1 MRYAFIKKYQDTFNI
16 FILCDYLKV
25 SRSCYYRW
33 LKIPLSQR
41 EIRNKELKKLIFRTF
56 SDAKGIYGSP
66 RVHAVLKR
74 AGILCNQKRVARLM
88 REMGLRSI
96 IKKKFKATT
105 NSRHNKP
112 VAKNLL
118 DPKFHPPSPNL
129 VWVSDVTYVFTKE
142 GWL

>member
-41 EIRNKELKKLIFRTF
+41 EIKNKELKKMIFRAF

-74 AGILCNQKRVARLM
+74 TGIFCNIKRVARLM
-88 REMGLRSI
+88 IEMGLRSI

-105 NSRHNKP
+105 NSKHNKP

-118 DPKFHPPSPNL
+118 NRKFHPSGLNL
-129 VWVSDVTYVFTKE
+129 VWVSDITFVFTRE
-142 GWL
+142 G